1 MADIDLLP
9 RNDFSRRIIH
19 LDMDAFYASVEMRD
33 RPELANKAVVI
44 AQDPRKTGGHGV
56 IATANY
62 RARKYGVGSA
72 MAAAQAVKLIP
83 AEELVFVEPDFAKYH
98 RVSGQVHGL
107 MHELTDQI
115 ESVALDEAYMD
126 VTWSKIPGKSAL
138 ELARYLQEQ
147 IFRQLHLT
155 SSFGVSYNKFLAK
168 MGSEYAK
175 PFGRTYLAPDR
186 AQDFLDRQE
195 IKRFPGIGKKTQERL
210 KEAGV
215 LTGRDI
221 RNYGLSRL
229 LKDYKKSGYYMA
241 LHAYGI
247 DLSPVQASRQR
258 KSLGK
263 ERTFEPV
270 IYDPDRADAYLKDFS
285 QTVAAELKERNLLAR
300 VVVLKVR
307 DRNFKTITRRQ
318 QIQPTSDPEVFYQLA
333 KELLAR
339 EPEFL
344 AEGIRLLGLSAGEL
358 EEKHYQ
364 EISLFADE

>member
-1 MADIDLLP
+1 
-9 RNDFSRRIIH
+9 
-19 LDMDAFYASVEMRD
+19 
-33 RPELANKAVVI
+33 
-44 AQDPRKTGGHGV
+44 
-56 IATANY
+56 
-62 RARKYGVGSA
+62 
-72 MAAAQAVKLIP
+72 
-83 AEELVFVEPDFAKYH
+83 
-98 RVSGQVHGL
+98 

-126 VTWSKIPGKSAL
+126 VTRSKIPGKSAL
-138 ELARYLQEQ
+138 ELASYLQEQ

-175 PFGRTYLAPDR
+175 PFGRSYIAPDR

-270 IYDPDRADAYLKDFS
+270 IYDQDRAEAYLKDFS

-318 QIQPTSDPEVFYQLA
+318 KVQPTCDPEVFYQLA
-333 KELLAR
+333 KELLGR